1 MLASGSF
8 DKTISIIDCRNA
20 SVLPSVPL
28 PADIESLAWDPFQSN
43 HLYCSL
49 EDGQVLCVDI
59 RLLNNAMGATGKSQS
74 HAVKNAIV
82 CQFQA
87 HEQTVS
93 SLDFS
98 STVPGLCATSSIDET
113 VKIWDM
119 HAATASSQMSP
130 KNIFYKTM
138 NVGNLF
144 SINFSKD
151 DPFLLATGG
160 DGGIVAVWD
169 CDEQQVIKDYFEG
182 RELKKGSNPYASLR
196 SAEAEGESDLKV
208 ESLENEEEQEGEDG
222 MELVKKTIEDGE
234 LKKKKK
240 KSKKKSNA

>member
-20 SVLPSVPL
+20 SMLQPVPL
-28 PADIESLAWDPFQSN
+28 PADIESLVWDPFQSN

-59 RLLNNAMGATGKSQS
+59 RLLGASGNKSS
-74 HAVKNAIV
+74 RAKDAIIL
-82 CQFQA
+82 QFPA
-87 HEQTVS
+87 HEKTVS
-93 SLDFS
+93 SMDFS

-113 VKIWDM
+113 IKIWDM
-119 HAATASSQMSP
+119 HSPASASSPQRICP

-144 SINFSKD
+144 SLNFSKD

-160 DGGIVAVWD
+160 DAGIVAVWE

-182 RELKKGSNPYASLR
+182 RISQKTVNPYAALTH
-196 SAEAEGESDLKV
+196 GDLK
-208 ESLENEEEQEGEDG
+208 LENVETNEETVGEEES
-222 MELVKKTIEDGE
+222 MELVKKSDDSE
-234 LKKKKK
+234 LKAKKKK
-240 KSKKKSNA
+240 KSKKKSA